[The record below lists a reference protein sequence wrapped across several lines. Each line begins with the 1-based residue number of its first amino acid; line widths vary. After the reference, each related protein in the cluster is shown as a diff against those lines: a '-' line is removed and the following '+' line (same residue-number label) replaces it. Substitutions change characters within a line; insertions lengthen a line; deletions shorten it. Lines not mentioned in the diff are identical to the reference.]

1 MRHAAG
7 VTIAL
12 LVSLAMAVPAGAAPT
27 ASLVKDIRPGDP
39 VFGPPGGAD
48 STPLNI
54 TRFAGKV
61 FFAATDASH
70 GSELWKSNG
79 TAAGTQLVKDIC
91 PGACG
96 SAPGAPRSSFVA
108 VPPESSDLTSV
119 GGRLFFTAF
128 DKNHGVALWKSDG
141 TAAGTKL
148 VKDVYPLANNER
160 HLGDLTGVGNTLYF
174 WADDFNNH
182 GPALWK
188 SDGTTAGTKLVKDPV
203 MGTSGPAPSHLTD
216 VNGTLF
222 FTVGGQLWKSDG
234 TGPGTTMVAATPSPS
249 RLTDVDMGVGNH
261 KLFFAAGG
269 GPDLWTSDGTPGGTH
284 VVSGSPAKPQNLTSF
299 NHKVFFAGW
308 DGTSWRIWGSDG
320 TGPGTQ
326 PIQDLNGGGAAF
338 TTVGAVLYFDGHS
351 GAGPTLWKS
360 DGTALGTQVVKT
372 SPGPDFDYLSSANGL
387 VFIQALGGY
396 PSSQLWSSDG
406 TPTGTQLVKDF
417 GAQPS
422 GLPKKS
428 FQLRAPFAHVGGTLY
443 FASGDYTVA
452 NPRGQE
458 LWKAVP

>member
-1 MRHAAG
+1 
-7 VTIAL
+7 
-12 LVSLAMAVPAGAAPT
+12 MAVPAGAAPT
-27 ASLVKDIRPGDP
+27 ASLVKDIRPGS
-39 VFGPPGGAD
+39 AD

-79 TAAGTQLVKDIC
+79 TAAGTQLVKDVC

-96 SAPGAPRSSFVA
+96 SAPGAPRGQLA
-108 VPPESSDLTSV
+108 TEPPESSDLTSV
-119 GGRLFFTAF
+119 GGRLFFTAY
-128 DKNHGVALWKSDG
+128 DTNHGVALWKSDG

-148 VKDVYPLANNER
+148 VKDVYPLANAER

-203 MGTSGPAPSHLTD
+203 MGTGGPAPSHLTN
-216 VNGTLF
+216 VAGTLF

-249 RLTDVDMGVGNH
+249 RLTAVGNT
-261 KLFFAAGG
+261 LFFAAGG

-284 VVSGSPAKPQNLTSF
+284 VVSGSPAKPQHLTAF
-299 NHKVFFAGW
+299 NGKVFFAGW
-308 DGTSWRIWGSDG
+308 DGTSWRIWRSDG

-326 PIQDLNGGGAAF
+326 SIQDLYTGAASFTTAGGA
-338 TTVGAVLYFDGHS
+338 LYFDGIQGPGPG
-351 GAGPTLWKS
+351 GAWTLWKS

-372 SPGPDFDYLSSANGL
+372 SPGPAFYYLSSANGL
-387 VFIQALGGY
+387 VFIQAIPNY

-417 GAQPS
+417 AAQPD
-422 GLPKKS
+422 GLPKRS
-428 FQLRAPFAHVGGTLY
+428 FQLRAPFAHIGGTVY